1 MASTRAVWGALLG
14 LAVGNAAGL
23 GYLVHLQNE
32 RLEAVTRELVLLRD
46 ELRAPARGP
55 GPAASG
61 VAPLVVQAPTVQAPR
76 PEEVAHLVVAMLEER
91 GLVQP
96 PDDAREPPRTPPS
109 ATAEQVAAQG
119 AAQQVV
125 ERILAAREVRPEDVS
140 ALRQQYA
147 AMRPEDAFALRARL
161 AAAINRQELR
171 IPSEPTF
178 RMP

>member
-1 MASTRAVWGALLG
+1 MPRASLTSCTCRTSGWTPSRG
-14 LAVGNAAGL
+14 
-23 GYLVHLQNE
+23 
-32 RLEAVTRELVLLRD
+32 ELVLLRD

-55 GPAASG
+55 GPVASG
-61 VAPLVVQAPTVQAPR
+61 AAPLVVQAPAVQGSR

-96 PDDAREPPRTPPS
+96 PDDAREPSRAPHS

-119 AAQQVV
+119 VAQQAV

-147 AMRPEDAFALRARL
+147 AMRPEDVFALRARL
-161 AAAINRQELR
+161 AAAINRQEAPNPLGALLPDAVV
-171 IPSEPTF
+171 PSPPTS
-178 RMP
+178 RGWKRC